1 MQQASVEKFSDLI
14 GSIYDCVIAPE
25 GWTEVLDQIC
35 AEFGF
40 ATGALS
46 VASLTNM
53 KAVVNAVSGSD
64 LAQMAQNGVGYGADI
79 IELWGGAE
87 RIQQYPLGEPI
98 VQSQAVRPD
107 VISSSRYYR
116 EWALPKGLFDA
127 VAVGLVRDRTM
138 VGNAIFSQH
147 ESAGRID
154 DAQVDG
160 LRLLAPHIRRA
171 VTISNLFD
179 MKAVE
184 ANTFAATVEA
194 LTVGVVLADEDS
206 KIVHTN
212 AAAAAMLAAGDPI
225 VTRLGRIA
233 VQSAAT
239 TAALQSA
246 VAQAAK
252 DEATLGQKG
261 IGIPIPRRDGDPLVI
276 HVLPLRRG
284 HTRSGLIQSAAAAV
298 FVTSASGPPRLPHDA
313 LNQLYDLTPAEI
325 RIFELICEGHTRDA
339 ISALLGVSVS
349 TVKSHLIH
357 VFEKT
362 GCRRQVDLVR
372 LAKSLAFPV

>member
-14 GSIYDCVIAPE
+14 GSVYDCVIAPE

-35 AEFGF
+35 AQFGF

-64 LAQMAQNGVGYGADI
+64 LAQMAQNGVGYGPDI

-87 RIQQYPLGEPI
+87 RIRQYPLGEPV

-107 VISSSRYYR
+107 VISSNRYYR
-116 EWALPKGLFDA
+116 EWAMPRGLFDA

-225 VTRLGRIA
+225 VARHGRIA
-233 VQSAAT
+233 VQSAAS
-239 TAALQSA
+239 TATLQSA

-261 IGIPIPRRDGDPLVI
+261 IGIPIPRQSGEPLVI
-276 HVLPLRRG
+276 HVLPLRRS

-298 FVTSASGPPRLPHDA
+298 TSASGPPRLLHDA

-339 ISALLGVSVS
+339 ISALLRVSVS

-372 LAKSLAFPV
+372 LAKSLTFPV

>member
-14 GSIYDCVIAPE
+14 GSVYDCVIAPE

-64 LAQMAQNGVGYGADI
+64 LAQMAQNGVGYGPDI

-107 VISSSRYYR
+107 VISSNRYYR

-179 MKAVE
+179 MKTVE

-206 KIVHTN
+206 NIVHTN

-225 VTRLGRIA
+225 VTRHGGSRFN
-233 VQSAAT
+233 
-239 TAALQSA
+239 
-246 VAQAAK
+246 
-252 DEATLGQKG
+252 
-261 IGIPIPRRDGDPLVI
+261 PRRPRP
-276 HVLPLRRG
+276 HCNPPSRRQQR
-284 HTRSGLIQSAAAAV
+284 TRRRSGRKA
-298 FVTSASGPPRLPHDA
+298 SASR
-313 LNQLYDLTPAEI
+313 
-325 RIFELICEGHTRDA
+325 
-339 ISALLGVSVS
+339 S
-349 TVKSHLIH
+349 
-357 VFEKT
+357 
-362 GCRRQVDLVR
+362 
-372 LAKSLAFPV
+372 LAKAVTLSSSTFCRCDAAIPDPV

>member
-14 GSIYDCVIAPE
+14 ASVYDCVIAPE
-25 GWTEVLDQIC
+25 RWTEVLDKIC

-107 VISSSRYYR
+107 IISSNRYYR
-116 EWALPKGLFDA
+116 EWAVPKGLFDA

-147 ESAGRID
+147 ESAGAIS
-154 DAQVDG
+154 DAQVGG

-179 MKAVE
+179 MKTVE
-184 ANTFAATVEA
+184 AGTFGATVEA
-194 LTVGVVLADEDS
+194 LTGGVVLADEDS
-206 KIVHTN
+206 RIVHTN
-212 AAAAAMLAAGDPI
+212 AAATAMLAAGDPI
-225 VTRLGRIA
+225 MDRDGRIA
-233 VQSAAT
+233 VRST
-239 TAALQSA
+239 TATGILQSA
-246 VAQAAK
+246 VAQAAR
-252 DEATLGQKG
+252 DEAALGQK
-261 IGIPIPRRDGDPLVI
+261 
-276 HVLPLRRG
+276 
-284 HTRSGLIQSAAAAV
+284 
-298 FVTSASGPPRLPHDA
+298 
-313 LNQLYDLTPAEI
+313 
-325 RIFELICEGHTRDA
+325 
-339 ISALLGVSVS
+339 
-349 TVKSHLIH
+349 
-357 VFEKT
+357 
-362 GCRRQVDLVR
+362 
-372 LAKSLAFPV
+372 

>member
-14 GSIYDCVIAPE
+14 GAIYDCVITPE
-25 GWTEVLDQIC
+25 RWSGVLDEIC

-53 KAVVNAVSGSD
+53 RAGVNAVSGSD
-64 LAQMAQNGVGYGADI
+64 LAQMAQNGIAYGADI
-79 IELWGGAE
+79 IELWGGVE

-98 VQSQAVRPD
+98 VQSQAVRQD
-107 VISSSRYYR
+107 VISNNRYYR
-116 EWALPKGLFDA
+116 EWAMPKGLFDA
-127 VAVGLVRDRTM
+127 VAVGLVRDRMM

-147 ESAGRID
+147 QSAGPIG

-160 LRLLAPHIRRA
+160 LRVLAPHVRRA

-184 ANTFAATVEA
+184 AATFAATVEA

-206 KIVHTN
+206 KIVHAN
-212 AAAAAMLAAGDPI
+212 AAATAMLAAGDPI
-225 VTRLGRIA
+225 VDRHGRIA

-239 TAALQSA
+239 TSTLQSA

-261 IGIPIPRRDGDPLVI
+261 IGIPIPRANADPLVI
-276 HVLPLRRG
+276 HVLPLRRS
-284 HTRSGLIQSAAAAV
+284 HMRSGLNQRAAAAL
-298 FVTSASGPPRLPHDA
+298 FVASASGPPRLPHDA

-325 RIFELICEGHTRDA
+325 RIFELICEGQTRADV
-339 ISALLGVSVS
+339 SESLGVSVS
-349 TVKSHLIH
+349 TVKSHLFH

-372 LAKSLAFPV
+372 LAKSLTFPV

>member
-14 GSIYDCVIAPE
+14 GSVYDCVIAPE

-35 AEFGF
+35 AQFGF

-64 LAQMAQNGVGYGADI
+64 LAQMAQNGVGYGPDI

-87 RIQQYPLGEPI
+87 RIRQYPLGEP
-98 VQSQAVRPD
+98 V
-107 VISSSRYYR
+107 
-116 EWALPKGLFDA
+116 
-127 VAVGLVRDRTM
+127 VAR
-138 VGNAIFSQH
+138 H
-147 ESAGRID
+147 
-154 DAQVDG
+154 
-160 LRLLAPHIRRA
+160 
-171 VTISNLFD
+171 
-179 MKAVE
+179 
-184 ANTFAATVEA
+184 
-194 LTVGVVLADEDS
+194 
-206 KIVHTN
+206 
-212 AAAAAMLAAGDPI
+212 
-225 VTRLGRIA
+225 GRIA
-233 VQSAAT
+233 VQSAAS
-239 TAALQSA
+239 TATLQSA

-261 IGIPIPRRDGDPLVI
+261 IGIPIPRQSGEPLVV
-276 HVLPLRRG
+276 HVLPLRRS

-372 LAKSLAFPV
+372 LAKSLTFPV

>member
-14 GSIYDCVIAPE
+14 GAVYDCVIAPE
-25 GWTEVLDQIC
+25 RWTAVLDEIC

-64 LAQMAQNGVGYGADI
+64 LAQMAQNGVGYGPDI

-107 VISSSRYYR
+107 VISSNRYYR

-179 MKAVE
+179 MKTVE

-206 KIVHTN
+206 NIVHTN

-225 VTRLGRIA
+225 VARHGRIA

-261 IGIPIPRRDGDPLVI
+261 IGIPIPRQGDKPLVI
-276 HVLPLRRG
+276 HVLPLRRS

-372 LAKSLAFPV
+372 LAKSLTFPV